1 MTKPV
6 NVFNEKGSAEE
17 MLIADLIIESMPFS
31 DELIAWTTKKPE
43 FAEALKVIYP
53 NNFLTLQ
60 AISITYPTS
69 KTNDQVLGVFAYDRK
84 LKKFKQDFI
93 VNIANKHEEF
103 ILYTALPGKNP
114 KYTKYVQHING
125 FFSKYG
131 TNGHYAN
138 THHPTYEQLPPEIQE
153 RADLV
158 LDLANRLDK
167 SGLRQ
172 LSQDELHTIYLKI
185 KGAKKDGTRRYRHK

>member
-1 MTKPV
+1 MREITT
-6 NVFNEKGSAEE
+6 AE
-17 MLIADLIIESMPFS
+17 LIIESMPFS
-31 DELIAWTTKKPE
+31 DNLIAWVAKNPD

-53 NNFLTLQ
+53 TNFLTLQ
-60 AISITYPTS
+60 AISITYPPS

-93 VNIANKHEEF
+93 VNVANRHEEF

-131 TNGHYAN
+131 NNGHYAN
-138 THHPTYEQLPPEIQE
+138 THHPSYEQLPAEIQE

-158 LDLANRLDK
+158 LDLAKRLD
-167 SGLRQ
+167 STGLRQ
-172 LSQDELHTIYLKI
+172 LTQEELRTLYLKI
-185 KGAKKDGTRRYRHK
+185 KEAKIDGTVRYRHK